1 MTMFAILEESSR
13 YRLWVR
19 LEGTNRSFT
28 TARYPGPPEDL
39 QYPDRA
45 TAERDAETFRAQNAR
60 AVERTKRKRKH
71 KIDPATYSVLP
82 VEPEGGGA

>member
-1 MTMFAILEESSR
+1 MFAILEESSR

-28 TARYPGPPEDL
+28 SAVLGPPEDL

-82 VEPEGGGA
+82 VEPEGGRA